1 MKQAAIWITLGAALS
16 AACATETGNPDVE
29 GTSPSATTEAQLPA
43 IPQKG
48 AVTTAQSPARPAAT
62 AAAAAA
68 TTAPVAPAAAT
79 PAAAT
84 PAAAATTVAPAATGV
99 TATTAPVAAPA
110 ATPAPTGVARPANNT
125 STGFFVSGGKLYDA
139 NGVEFRMRGVNH
151 THWWG
156 GTGEA
161 AIVPMAKAGANAVRA
176 VFGPTGGADTPQRR
190 ESIVKQYIAQ
200 GVVPVVDYHNA
211 TCSEDPAGVNAAV
224 DFWTGPDKA
233 WLQSLERYT
242 ILNITN
248 EWGPNSAVYRDT
260 YIAAIKRLR
269 AAGIKNTL
277 VIDAGGACG
286 QLADSIEKYGRAIFD
301 SDPEQ
306 NVVFSIHMYGFWV
319 DPGNPKIGTW
329 DGRQPYDVDGEL
341 TRLTAVGVPIIA
353 GEFSW
358 QGFHDVTYT
367 TRAAVESYEKHGIGW
382 LAWMW
387 FNPGGE
393 PTVNMAKSNAYES
406 DADLTEFG
414 KLLVDDPAF
423 GWKTKAVKATI
434 F

>member
-1 MKQAAIWITLGAALS
+1 MKQAAIWITLGAALT
-16 AACATETGNPDVE
+16 AACATETSNPDVE
-29 GTSPSATTEAQLPA
+29 GTSPSATTEAQLPPT
-43 IPQKG
+43 PQKSI
-48 AVTTAQSPARPAAT
+48 VSTAEAPARPATTNGTAT
-62 AAAAAA
+62 AAAPAAQTAAA
-68 TTAPVAPAAAT
+68 PAVTGAT
-79 PAAAT
+79 
-84 PAAAATTVAPAATGV
+84 TTVAPAAP
-99 TATTAPVAAPA
+99 AAAPAAAAPVAAA
-110 ATPAPTGVARPANNT
+110 APTGVARPANNT
-125 STGFFVSGGKLYDA
+125 GTGFFVSGGKLYDA

-176 VFGPTGGADTPQRR
+176 VFGPTGGADTPQLR

-248 EWGPNSAVYRDT
+248 EWGPNSPVYRDT

-286 QLADSIEKYGRAIFD
+286 QLADSIETYGRAIFD

-367 TRAAVESYEKHGIGW
+367 TRAAVESYEKHGVGW

-393 PTVNMAKSNAYES
+393 PTVNMAKSNAYDS
-406 DADLTEFG
+406 DADLTDFG

-423 GWKTKAVKATI
+423 GMKTKAVKATV